1 MKNTL
6 LPSLHSFLLAAVWYP
21 PLPQKKSQK
30 QLMSVMEIRQ
40 WRWSISTPL
49 LGTHMQ

>member
-6 LPSLHSFLLAAVWYP
+6 LPSLHFILVSSSMVSSAAT
-21 PLPQKKSQK
+21 KEISK

>member
-1 MKNTL
+1 MKKYSS
-6 LPSLHSFLLAAVWYP
+6 PVLALILVSSSMVSSAAT
-21 PLPQKKSQK
+21 KEISK